1 MNMNKNE
8 EFDTILSIE
17 SREEL
22 NSIIDY
28 YTGFREAN
36 GEEEKNK
43 LDNLYLKMI
52 ELIPVDKVK
61 AYAELKGGIDVCLEY
76 FEILEMAKT
85 FDVPSTVCYTYLK
98 ILENE
103 KQKEKNSQ
111 KIRIKNK

>member
-1 MNMNKNE
+1 MKKNE
-8 EFDTILSIE
+8 VFDTLLNIE

-22 NSIIDY
+22 NMIIDY
-28 YTGFREAN
+28 YTGEREAN
-36 GEEEKNK
+36 GIEEKNK
-43 LDNLYLKMI
+43 LDNLYLKMS
-52 ELIPVDKVK
+52 ELIPIDKVK